1 MRIDFFLF
9 SSCSKFVIF
18 VLSVSTPDSEKTVE
32 QQAEEERVLQDMLE
46 VVDMRN
52 SLVAFLDEKRLQ
64 ETDTDEQQSTSLLEV
79 KRHSTASVGAQVY
92 WA

>member
-1 MRIDFFLF
+1 MELRQYELD
-9 SSCSKFVIF
+9 
-18 VLSVSTPDSEKTVE
+18 DSEKSVE

-64 ETDTDEQQSTSLLEV
+64 ETETDEQQSTSLLEV
-79 KRHSTASVGAQVY
+79 KRHSTASAGAQVY